1 MNWNLQQQH
10 VKERL
15 KNYSRL
21 KESKE
26 LAINDCKLEGFA
38 IVGIIGTNFE
48 TWTTVHYMNLLSNCN
63 FIDFGYLYWGYIE

>member
-1 MNWNLQQQH
+1 MNWNLQQHH

-15 KNYSRL
+15 RNYTGL

-26 LAINDCKLEGFA
+26 VATNEGFA

-48 TWTTVHYMNLLSNCN
+48 TRTTVHYMNLLRHCN
-63 FIDFGYLYWGYIE
+63 FIVFDIYTEVI